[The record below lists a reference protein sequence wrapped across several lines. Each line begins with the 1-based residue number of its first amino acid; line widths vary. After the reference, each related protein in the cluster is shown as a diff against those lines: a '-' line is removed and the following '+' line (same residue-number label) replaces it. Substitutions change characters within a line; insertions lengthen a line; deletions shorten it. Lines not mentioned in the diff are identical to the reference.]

1 MAKEGKETKRK
12 KIKKRMENEEEGE
25 EERDRA
31 NEIPRR
37 TKPYNG
43 DTEKHMHMHYAGFP
57 DVSVL

>member
-1 MAKEGKETKRK
+1 MKRK
-12 KIKKRMENEEEGE
+12 EKRRGIEQ
-25 EERDRA
+25 
-31 NEIPRR
+31 IPRR